1 MVLFNVGPDRFDPT
15 CINKTSLP
23 HMLISSSPGKAERV
37 MASGNERTRTRFN
50 SPYQPQLKLGYFLNP
65 SDKFALILDFMNEK
79 REDRAVYLT
88 MTYDYVEGRPE
99 GFSNFRTIWLD
110 VAQCGTS
117 EVRAP
122 VQSGKFNVSQ
132 VWTANLN
139 ADILGGGGHLHDGG
153 SHLTIDVDGKEVC
166 DSVATYSKTNGTSG
180 MGGMGG
186 MGGMAAG
193 GKKIVEVEEELAS
206 INLKKRDGPHLN
218 GEHISAMSP
227 CAGKTMGL
235 DKVKKGQTWK
245 ITGFYDYDKYPGMM
259 IEGKQSN
266 VMGIALVMVKN
277 WSV

>member
-1 MVLFNVGPDRFDPT
+1 MVLFNVGPNRFDPT
-15 CINKTSLP
+15 CVNKTSLP

-50 SPYQPQLKLGYFLNP
+50 SPYQPKSKLGYFLNP
-65 SDKFALILDFMNEK
+65 ADKFALILDFMNEK
-79 REDRAVYLT
+79 TEERVVYLT

-132 VWTANLN
+132 LWTANLN

-153 SHLTIDVDGKEVC
+153 SHLTIEVDGKEIC
-166 DSVATYSKTNGTSG
+166 DSVATYSKTNGT
-180 MGGMGG
+180 GGMGG

-193 GKKIVEVEEELAS
+193 GKFVEVEEELTS
-206 INLKKRDGPHLN
+206 ISLKKRDGPHLN
-218 GEHISAMSP
+218 GEHISKMSP
-227 CAGKTMGL
+227 CAGKTLGL
-235 DKVKKGQTWK
+235 DKLEKGQTWK
-245 ITGFYDYDKYPGMM
+245 ITGFYDYDKYPGM
-259 IEGKQSN
+259 INNGKQSN
-266 VMGIALVMVKN
+266 VMGIALIMVKN

>member
-1 MVLFNVGPDRFDPT
+1 MVLFNVGPTRFDPT
-15 CINKTSLP
+15 CTNKTSLP

-37 MASGNERTRTRFN
+37 MASGNERTRTRFH

-65 SDKFALILDFMNEK
+65 EDKFALILDFMNE
-79 REDRAVYLT
+79 RAEDRAVYLT

-153 SHLTIDVDGKEVC
+153 THLTIEVDDKEIC
-166 DSVATYSKTNGTSG
+166 DSVATYSKTNGT
-180 MGGMGG
+180 GGMGG
-186 MGGMAAG
+186 MGGMAAI
-193 GKKIVEVEEELAS
+193 GKTLTHVEEEL
-206 INLKKRDGPHLN
+206 IGTNLQKRDGPHLN
-218 GEHISAMSP
+218 SEHISAMSP

-235 DKVKKGQTWK
+235 DKVKKGQNWK
-245 ITGFYDYDKYPGMM
+245 ITGYYDYDKYPGMVM
-259 IEGKQSN
+259 NGKQSN